1 MNLKLKN
8 KNFSQVAN
16 EAVPFALGV
25 PALLWQIIFF
35 YIPLLFVVILSFS
48 SWSFEYFT
56 PFFAW
61 DYFYVIVR
69 TLCVALMT
77 AFFCLIIAYPVAY
90 WIVFHARRWKNT
102 LLFFLFIPF
111 WTTFLL
117 HVYAWMFV
125 LERGGVVNTLLQKMG
140 IINEPL
146 HILNTTVAVVIVMV
160 YCYLPFMI
168 LPIYTSLEK
177 FDRRLFEASS
187 DLGATWWQTFW
198 HVVVPVSLP
207 GIRSGF
213 FLVLVPAF
221 GEFAIPELIGGDKNM
236 FVGTVVTHYTM
247 GAQTASLGAAFTL
260 LTAVVLLV
268 VVLLIYGITRK
279 IFRQ

>member
-1 MNLKLKN
+1 MNLKLK
-8 KNFSQVAN
+8 KNFSQLVN
-16 EAVPFALGV
+16 EATPFALGV
-25 PALLWQIIFF
+25 PALLWQVVFF
-35 YIPLLFVVILSFS
+35 YVPLLFVVVLSFS
-48 SWSFEYFT
+48 SWSFEHFM

-61 DYFYVIVR
+61 DYFYVVAR

-77 AFFCLIIAYPVAY
+77 AICCLIIAYPVAY
-90 WIVFHARRWKNT
+90 WIVFNARRWKNT

-125 LERGGVVNTLLQKMG
+125 LERGGVFNTILQKLG
-140 IINEPL
+140 LISEPI
-146 HILNTTVAVVIVMV
+146 HMLNTTFAVVAVMV

-168 LPIYTSLEK
+168 LPIYSSLEK

-198 HVVVPVSLP
+198 RVVVPVSLP

-221 GEFAIPELIGGDKNM
+221 GEFAIPELIGGDKKM
-236 FVGTVVTHYTM
+236 FVGSVVTHYTM

-279 IFRQ
+279 LFRQ